1 MLVIA
6 ISTSLHSML
15 RRRFLGGLAAGLASL
30 AIVPRSSRATAS
42 RRTPYHLFVLLGGGL
57 DAILTLDPKTR
68 TEVDPSVDLPYDAR
82 GIHSTG
88 ELALGPHMVPLAP
101 WVGRAT
107 VLRGVLTS
115 SVAHAPATYQLL
127 LMRRGIPLG
136 GKQVTFLDLVAG
148 AHRTAQFP
156 VVRFGGSLP
165 LKGMITSETVF
176 EGLLSLSPEELDVVR
191 KQLRKQAEWLAGSR
205 DREGA
210 ATASRLRGT
219 VEFLDRLPA
228 LPGPA
233 VEAWA
238 TAPDAQEFAENL
250 QRCLWLFEHD
260 LTACAFVQR
269 FGWDTHVD
277 NHTAQGRVSSELL
290 PVLARFVAELAKR
303 TNAHGSLL
311 DQVRIIAGS
320 ELGRFPKLNS
330 ERGKHHFPE
339 VPMLFMGA
347 GIPGGRAFG
356 RTGRM
361 MEALPIDLHSGRA
374 TGNGGSVVTLDDVGA
389 TLLRSVGVDP
399 ELYGNSG
406 RHLPFLVP

>member
-1 MLVIA
+1 
-6 ISTSLHSML
+6 ML
-15 RRRFLGGLAAGLASL
+15 RRRFLSGLAAGLASL
-30 AIVPRSSRATAS
+30 AVVPRLSRATAP
-42 RRTPYHLFVLLGGGL
+42 RRTPYHLFVLLGGGI

-68 TEVDPSVDLPYDAR
+68 REVDPSVDLPYDAR
-82 GIHSTG
+82 SIHSTG
-88 ELALGPHMVPLAP
+88 ELTLGPDIVSLAP
-101 WVGRAT
+101 WAGRAA

-115 SVAHAPATYQLL
+115 SVAHEPAVYQLL

-136 GKQVTFLDLVAG
+136 AKHVTFLDLVGA

-156 VVRFGGSLP
+156 VVRFGGPSAP
-165 LKGMITSETVF
+165 KGMITSETVF
-176 EGLLSLSPEELDVVR
+176 ERLLTLSPDELDIVR
-191 KQLRKQAEWLAGSR
+191 KQVRKQADWLAGSR

-233 VEAWA
+233 VETWT
-238 TAPDAQEFAENL
+238 TAPDAQQFAQHL

-260 LTACAFVQR
+260 LTACAWVHCFR
-269 FGWDTHVD
+269 WDTHSD
-277 NHTAQGRVSSELL
+277 NYAQQGRASSALL
-290 PVLARFVAELAKR
+290 PVLARFVEELAKR
-303 TNAHGSLL
+303 TNSHGSLL

-361 MEALPIDLHSGRA
+361 MEALPIDLNTGLA
-374 TGNGGSVVTLDDVGA
+374 NGNGGSAMTLDDVGA

>member
-1 MLVIA
+1 
-6 ISTSLHSML
+6 ML
-15 RRRFLGGLAAGLASL
+15 RRRFLSGLAAGLASL
-30 AIVPRSSRATAS
+30 AVVPRLSRATAPQ
-42 RRTPYHLFVLLGGGL
+42 RTPYHLFVLLGGGI

-82 GIHSTG
+82 SIHSTG
-88 ELALGPHMVPLAP
+88 ELTLGPNMVSFAP
-101 WVGRAT
+101 WAGRAA

-115 SVAHAPATYQLL
+115 SVAHDPAIYQLL

-136 GKQVTFLDLVAG
+136 GNHVTFLDLVGA

-156 VVRFGGSLP
+156 VVRFGGPSAP
-165 LKGMITSETVF
+165 KGMITSETVF
-176 EGLLSLSPEELDVVR
+176 ERLLTLSPEELDVVR
-191 KQLRKQAEWLAGSR
+191 KQIRKQADWLAGSR

-233 VEAWA
+233 VEAW
-238 TAPDAQEFAENL
+238 TTTPDAERFAQHL

-260 LTACAFVQR
+260 LTACAWVHR
-269 FGWDTHVD
+269 FHWDTHSD
-277 NHTAQGRVSSELL
+277 NYAQQCRASSAML
-290 PVLARFVAELAKR
+290 PVLARFVEELAKR
-303 TNAHGSLL
+303 TNSHGSLL
-311 DQVRIIAGS
+311 DQVRIIVGS

-356 RTGRM
+356 HTGRM
-361 MEALPIDLHSGRA
+361 MEALPIDLNTGRA
-374 TGNGGSVVTLDDVGA
+374 TGNGGSVMTLDDVGA
-389 TLLRSVGVDP
+389 TLLRSVGVNP